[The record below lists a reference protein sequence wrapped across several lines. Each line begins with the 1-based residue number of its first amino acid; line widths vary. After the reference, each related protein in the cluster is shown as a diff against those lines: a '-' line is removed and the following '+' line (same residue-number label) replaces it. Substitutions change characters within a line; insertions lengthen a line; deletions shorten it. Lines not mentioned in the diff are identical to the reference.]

1 MSYAVAE
8 KLVECKHWR
17 WLSGMRPMRR
27 SGVIW
32 ELMPVVD
39 REDPES
45 RARDLTGCIPC
56 MTDPA
61 TVGAVLGLIAEVYRD
76 MDAIVSVSDFG
87 SWRCSVMQFKGGRF
101 SRRTFDSDT
110 RSGALLLALE
120 AAP

>member
-1 MSYAVAE
+1 MSYAIAK

-17 WLSGMRPMRR
+17 WLSGMRPMRG

-61 TVGAVLGLIAEVYRD
+61 TVGAVLGLIADVYRD

-87 SWRCSVMQFKGGRF
+87 SWRCSVMQFRSGRF
-101 SRRTFDSDT
+101 SRRIFDADT

>member
-1 MSYAVAE
+1 MSYDTAQR
-8 KLVECKHWR
+8 LSDCKHWR
-17 WLSGMRPMRR
+17 WLNGMRPMRR

-39 REDPES
+39 REDPANRE
-45 RARDLTGCIPC
+45 RDLTGCVPC

-61 TVGAVLGLIAEVYRD
+61 TVGAVLGLVGEVYRD
-76 MDAIVSVSDFG
+76 MDAMVSLTDFG
-87 SWRCSVMQFKGGRF
+87 SWRCSVMQFRSGKF
-101 SRRTFDSDT
+101 SRRTFDAQT